1 MKTSDIV
8 PISLTRR
15 ELYDLVWTAPMAE
28 AAARLGISR
37 TWLTKICH
45 RADVPYPNRIYW
57 ELAASGKR
65 PSRPPL
71 LRAKADEV
79 IVLRPRTRLRHP
91 DGAEEAAGEPTAH
104 RPGRLHPIL
113 TAWREE
119 LLWRREEQMRRQ
131 PWVKPEA
138 PPAEFDRRRFFILD
152 QLIRELEARGHDI
165 RRALGAS
172 ARLCLNIDARLF
184 EISLTGESVLP
195 RPDEAGEAPEARDKP
210 WLAPM
215 PTTRLVLEMASVSD
229 PQAGERWAEEA
240 EAPLEGRLGEI
251 VEGAHALIRRSD
263 VHQVRQ
269 LVSVAAPDKD
279 QVGDPEGQRWQALSQ
294 LAAHW
299 AAVDNVRRLVE
310 RLKRSALKRQGA
322 LSAQQAAWLEWAEG
336 RIAESSVEPEM
347 DELIAAIEEAA
358 PAARRVKR
366 SKSR

>member
-1 MKTSDIV
+1 VKTSDIV

-45 RADVPYPNRIYW
+45 RADVPYPNRTYW
-57 ELAASGKR
+57 ELQASGKR
-65 PSRPPL
+65 PAMPPL
-71 LRAKADEV
+71 LKAQADEV
-79 IVLRPRTRLRHP
+79 IVLRPRARLRHP
-91 DGAEEAAGEPTAH
+91 DGAEETGETAAH

-138 PPAEFDRRRFFILD
+138 PPAEFERRRFFILD
-152 QLIRELEARGHDI
+152 QLIRELESRGHDI
-165 RRALGAS
+165 RRAVAAS

-184 EISLTGESVLP
+184 EVSLSGESVPP
-195 RPDEAGEAPEARDKP
+195 RAAEVRETADAADKP

-215 PTTRLVLEMASVSD
+215 PTTRLVLEIASVSD
-229 PQAGERWAEEA
+229 PQTGERWVEEA
-240 EAPLEGRLGEI
+240 DAPLEGRLGEI
-251 VEGAHALIRRSD
+251 VEGAHELIRRSEA
-263 VHQVRQ
+263 HHVRQ
-269 LVSVAAPDKD
+269 LVSLTPDD
-279 QVGDPEGQRWQALSQ
+279 PHAGDPEGQRWQALSR

-299 AAVDNVRRLVE
+299 AAVDSVRRLIE
-310 RLKRSALKRQGA
+310 RLKRSALERQGA
-322 LSAQQAAWLEWAEG
+322 LTPQQAAWLEWAEG

-358 PAARRVKR
+358 PTGRRAKR